1 MQAGLVI
8 GPIWTVGSIVMDA
21 WGVFSLGLPLKIQVA
36 IGLGIFFAS
45 VIGLVVGQQ
54 RELQALK
61 TEKPEL
67 IRQGEVFLELGEAE
81 KAEEP
86 VREKIAEELVRP
98 AKDKL
103 WNIYKDFARPA
114 FTQTDKY
121 LEKTAMVLHS
131 DNDIAKHNIGVFLK
145 ENLIPQARKA
155 HNNLVRALRPD
166 SKLKLDSEQ
175 LQNLFGDLFDNY
187 RQMVQWLGRGV
198 EITGQPFADG
208 EQFKEWG
215 RKDYRLRYQLNK
227 IVQYSDLYRL
237 RFRVEHIGI
246 DQDIPIYPLPPD
258 MEGSQSQ

>member
-1 MQAGLVI
+1 
-8 GPIWTVGSIVMDA
+8 MDA

-45 VIGLVVGQQ
+45 VIGLVLGQQ

-114 FTQTDKY
+114 FTQTD
-121 LEKTAMVLHS
+121 
-131 DNDIAKHNIGVFLK
+131 
-145 ENLIPQARKA
+145 
-155 HNNLVRALRPD
+155 
-166 SKLKLDSEQ
+166 
-175 LQNLFGDLFDNY
+175 
-187 RQMVQWLGRGV
+187 
-198 EITGQPFADG
+198 
-208 EQFKEWG
+208 
-215 RKDYRLRYQLNK
+215 
-227 IVQYSDLYRL
+227 
-237 RFRVEHIGI
+237 
-246 DQDIPIYPLPPD
+246 
-258 MEGSQSQ
+258 